1 MKKACLLFS
10 VICIAILFY
19 GCGNSKEET
28 VSKTEFEENIKEQ
41 QNNTDSMSYVT
52 ESTEME
58 VKSEMEEVQ
67 QIGTYSLDDCVEYDG
82 LYYAYDDGSFDKVA
96 TGGYCL
102 GGKGYIDGMFLDDY
116 YKSKIEGTDKM
127 VLFWEG
133 QYSMELYP
141 VAAQIPVIQLEKED
155 GTRGFGHF
163 DWSDTSVL
171 VTYYRDHVHER
182 VIIQT
187 INGALPEEYE
197 PECIEFTV
205 NPYKGIPSEERYIC
219 LNGFKPN
226 TEVTLGIAEGTTL
239 EEKTYKVDATYYLCS
254 RDSNHYEEEDSY
266 KIKTTP
272 TAQGYAE
279 LDFSEIPD
287 GKYVMV
293 LWYNGFSN
301 YRATLLELH
310 RS

>member
-116 YKSKIEGTDKM
+116 YKSKIEILKKLFYESRFSYKQIYELNTALEFFEKEFNQLDKM

-226 TEVTLGIAEGTTL
+226 TEVTLGIAEGTTFL
-239 EEKTYKVDATYYLCS
+239 LGRYC
-254 RDSNHYEEEDSY
+254 
-266 KIKTTP
+266 
-272 TAQGYAE
+272 AQ
-279 LDFSEIPD
+279 
-287 GKYVMV
+287 
-293 LWYNGFSN
+293 
-301 YRATLLELH
+301 RAGSGALG
-310 RS
+310 